1 MDFVVNPAVLFMA
14 GCLSVQPKLKK
25 RTLNKL
31 TKERNL
37 MARQIKAANSAL
49 EKVIDSNKLA
59 RLVDNA
65 ESRTNTA
72 AVKKLINFIRKEL
85 L

>member
-1 MDFVVNPAVLFMA
+1 
-14 GCLSVQPKLKK
+14 
-25 RTLNKL
+25 
-31 TKERNL
+31 
-37 MARQIKAANSAL
+37 MARQIKASNPPM
-49 EKVIDSNKLA
+49 EKVIDSNRLA

-65 ESRTNTA
+65 ETRNNTA

>member
-1 MDFVVNPAVLFMA
+1 
-14 GCLSVQPKLKK
+14 
-25 RTLNKL
+25 
-31 TKERNL
+31 